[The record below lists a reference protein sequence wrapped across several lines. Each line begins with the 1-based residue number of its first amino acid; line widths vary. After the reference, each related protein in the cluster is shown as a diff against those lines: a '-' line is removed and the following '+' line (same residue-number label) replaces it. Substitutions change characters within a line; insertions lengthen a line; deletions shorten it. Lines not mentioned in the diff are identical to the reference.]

1 MRRLLSFIAFAVI
14 ASSVALAAP
23 KLETIGPCTDASVA
37 EAVRA
42 ALSPQGYRV
51 TFNDGSTVEL
61 WFRNQLSTLA
71 VAAAKDSGGIYN
83 LPESALVGVVRFAK
97 PARDYRGQTVA
108 SGVYTLRYE
117 LQPNDGD
124 HLGTAPTRDF
134 VLAIPAAADTD
145 PAASYKFEPL
155 VELSRKTTQA
165 RHPSPWNLVSPDAKA
180 FPSVYDDG
188 ESHIILAAKVKTDK
202 GEMPL
207 AIVVQGS
214 APQ

>member
-1 MRRLLSFIAFAVI
+1 MRRSFSFIAFVVI

-51 TFNDGSTVEL
+51 TFDDGSTAEL
-61 WFRNQLSTLA
+61 WFRSQLPAGS
-71 VAAAKDSGGIYN
+71 AKDGGGIYN
-83 LPESALVGVVRFAK
+83 LAESALVAVVRFAK

-108 SGVYTLRYE
+108 AGVYTLRYE

-134 VLAIPAAADTD
+134 VLAIPAAADANPT
-145 PAASYKFEPL
+145 ASYTFEPL
-155 VELSRKTTQA
+155 VALSRKTTQA
-165 RHPSPWNLVSPDAKA
+165 RHPSPWNLVAPDAKA
-180 FPSVYDDG
+180 FPTVYDDG
-188 ESHIILAAKVKTDK
+188 DAHIILATKVKTDK
-202 GEMPL
+202 GEIPMAL
-207 AIVVQGS
+207 VIQGS